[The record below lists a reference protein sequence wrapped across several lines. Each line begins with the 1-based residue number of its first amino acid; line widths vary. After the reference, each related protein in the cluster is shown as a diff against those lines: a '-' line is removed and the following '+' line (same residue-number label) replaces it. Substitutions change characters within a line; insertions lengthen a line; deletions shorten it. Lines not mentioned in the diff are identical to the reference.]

1 MSKPTHRA
9 GIFVKGGEKD
19 FFVKIAGGWEH
30 KNGKGLVIDIPPG
43 ISLSGR
49 VHIFQNDATTEGS
62 ETPQQ

>member
-9 GIFVKGGEKD
+9 GIFVKSSEKD

-30 KNGKGLVIDIPPG
+30 KSGKGCVIDIPPG

-49 VHIFQNDATTEGS
+49 VHIFKNDDTTEGT
-62 ETPQQ
+62 EKPE